1 MLTVSP
7 SPHDHAPDTVRRIML
22 DVVVALVP
30 ACLAALYFFGLRA
43 ALLLVVCAGTSLAV
57 EALCRLAMDRPQTL
71 RDGSALV
78 TGILL
83 ALNLPPD
90 LPLWQAALGSVVAI
104 AIAKQLFG
112 GLGKNP
118 FNPALVGRAFLLISF
133 TATMTT
139 WSPSDWRRDAVGPES
154 EVRSPK
160 SEVRSPRSEVRS
172 PRSEVRSPKSKVEVS
187 AGSQNAATATS
198 VDAITTAT
206 PLGVSKAFFAAQ
218 RSPDGPGPAASP
230 DGRTVFG
237 QPELPFAWDAAL
249 RRRMFLGDVN
259 GCIGETSALALLL
272 GALYLLW
279 RRVITWHVP
288 VAYLGTVAVYAGIAH
303 AIAPTTTMPAD
314 FHLLAGGLMLGAF
327 FMATDMV
334 TTPVTRPG
342 LVIFGIGCGLLTMVI
357 RTVPGGSYPEGVSF
371 SILIMNAATPLINR
385 ATRPR
390 AFGVRQ

>member
-22 DVVVALVP
+22 DVAVALVP
-30 ACLAALYFFGLRA
+30 ACMAALYFFGVRA
-43 ALLLVVCAGTSLAV
+43 ALLLVVCVGTALAV
-57 EALCRLAMDRPQTL
+57 EALCRLAMGRPQTL

-90 LPLWQAALGSVVAI
+90 LPLWQAALGAVVAI

-133 TATMTT
+133 TGAMTT
-139 WSPSDWRRDAVGPES
+139 WSPSDWRRDAASPER
-154 EVRSPK
+154 EV
-160 SEVRSPRSEVRS
+160 
-172 PRSEVRSPKSKVEVS
+172 
-187 AGSQNAATATS
+187 QTLQAAAHPADAT
-198 VDAITTAT
+198 TTAT
-206 PLGVSKAFFAAQ
+206 PLGTAKVFFAAATPDTTAAE
-218 RSPDGPGPAASP
+218 SPDGRTAASTAAESPDGRTAASSAAASP
-230 DGRTVFG
+230 DGRTAFG
-237 QPELPFAWDAAL
+237 LPKQPFAWDAAL
-249 RRRMFLGDVN
+249 RRRMFLGDIN

-272 GALYLLW
+272 GGLFLLW

-288 VAYLGTVAVYAGIAH
+288 VAYLGTVAVYAAIAH
-303 AIAPTTTMPAD
+303 AISPATTMPAD
-314 FHLLAGGLMLGAF
+314 FHLLAGGLMLGAL

-334 TTPVTRPG
+334 TTPVTHSG
-342 LVIFGIGCGLLTMVI
+342 LLVFGIGCGLLTMII

-371 SILIMNAATPLINR
+371 AILIMNATTPLINR

-390 AFGVRQ
+390 AFGTRR

>member
-22 DVVVALVP
+22 DVAIALVP
-30 ACLAALYFFGLRA
+30 ACVAALCFFGLRA
-43 ALLLVVCAGTSLAV
+43 AMLLVVCVGTALAV
-57 EALCRLAMDRPQTL
+57 EALCRLAMGRPQTL

-90 LPLWQAALGSVVAI
+90 LPLWQAALGAVIAI

-133 TATMTT
+133 TGAMTT
-139 WSPSDWRRDAVGPES
+139 WSPSDWRQDAASPES
-154 EVRSPK
+154 EVQSPK
-160 SEVRSPRSEVRS
+160 SEV
-172 PRSEVRSPKSKVEVS
+172 VS
-187 AGSQNAATATS
+187 QPASQPLHGAARPADAT
-198 VDAITTAT
+198 TTAT
-206 PLGVSKAFFAAQ
+206 PLGTAKAFFAAQ
-218 RSPDGPGPAASP
+218 WETEKGKRETAKGAPA
-230 DGRTVFG
+230 
-237 QPELPFAWDAAL
+237 PFAWDAAL

-272 GALYLLW
+272 GALFLLW

-288 VAYLGTVAVYAGIAH
+288 VAYLGTVAAYAAIAH
-303 AIAPTTTMPAD
+303 AISPATTMPAG
-314 FHLLAGGLMLGAF
+314 FHLLAGGLMLGAL

-334 TTPVTRPG
+334 TTPVTHTG
-342 LVIFGIGCGLLTMVI
+342 LLVFGVGCGILTMVI

-371 SILIMNAATPLINR
+371 AILIMNATTPLINR

-390 AFGVRQ
+390 AFGTRRA